1 MKVIYSETFAII
13 HSHGVIT
20 PSKLK
25 YARVAHS
32 QVEVCAR
39 CAFPS

>member
-20 PSKLK
+20 ATNLQN
-25 YARVAHS
+25 S

-39 CAFPS
+39 CTIRL